1 MRSNYMMAAL
11 AAAAMSMPSM
21 VILGRGS
28 GRITMIADA
37 DIYGARLVA
46 TDQLR
51 AKAHQVPAKLYSGSS
66 QGETVALQTKS
77 LPGSTKVRYRR
88 PKRAQAKPRSKP
100 NRTTIGRRVRRK
112 HRRAA

>member
-21 VILGRGS
+21 VILGQSS
-28 GRITMIADA
+28 GQIATA
-37 DIYGARLVA
+37 LAPHPDIVQR
-46 TDQLR
+46 
-51 AKAHQVPAKLYSGSS
+51 KAL
-66 QGETVALQTKS
+66 L
-77 LPGSTKVRYRR
+77 GSTKVRYRR

-100 NRTTIGRRVRRK
+100 NRVTIGRRVRRK